1 MTAKL
6 AILALALGLLG
17 AGAPLAFAATPDAPH
32 CASMAA
38 EMPCR
43 DAERCPSLAAKSCC
57 DVTPPAPAP
66 AATRSLD
73 GPPSSALPPAVERPL
88 SIAAASPAARAT
100 ALAHATSSL
109 RLSVVLR
116 S

>member
-6 AILALALGLLG
+6 AILALALGLFG
-17 AGAPLAFAATPDAPH
+17 AGSPLALAATFAAPH

-38 EMPCR
+38 EMPCG
-43 DAERCPSLAAKSCC
+43 DGEPCTSFAAKSCC
-57 DVTPPAPAP
+57 DVTPAAPAP
-66 AATRSLD
+66 ANARNLD
-73 GPPSSALPPAVERPL
+73 GLPSSALIPAMERSL
-88 SIAAASPAARAT
+88 SFASADPGARAT